1 MLQLIK
7 QITAAGAV
15 SISQTN
21 TITTGNSKALCLC
34 MVLIHS
40 NYDMG
45 VAMVDCVIV
54 IVYTL
59 HIWVL

>member
-1 MLQLIK
+1 MLQVIK
-7 QITAAGAV
+7 QITAAGAI
-15 SISQTN
+15 SISQAKA
-21 TITTGNSKALCLC
+21 ITTGNSKALCLC
-34 MVLIHS
+34 MVLIR

-59 HIWVL
+59 HVWVL